1 MTVWRAWLLLLIGGM
16 CCERVLA
23 ADVPFFQDTERGWF
37 WYEDPE
43 PAAQDIKKPEVTAA
57 PQAPTAREILRKE
70 GEIMEESMAKA
81 QLEPTPENI
90 RDYIEKSQAITAR
103 ARRFSSAFKDEI
115 LFQPRYVTAKQ
126 NLSAP
131 VRTLAGN
138 LEEEAFTKKLQES
151 STKYSLVFF
160 LRSDCP
166 FCHRFAPL
174 LKLISEELGYV
185 VLPVSL
191 DGEGLPDFPQARFSP
206 QLVERMAVKQ
216 VPAVFLLSPE
226 RNITQPVSFGYV
238 GYSDFRERLSRA
250 ISYVDRQDAGGH

>member
-1 MTVWRAWLLLLIGGM
+1 MKRVQAGLALWLLALSVQAA
-16 CCERVLA
+16 ER
-23 ADVPFFQDTERGWF
+23 PFFEDTERGWF

-43 PAAQDIKKPEVTAA
+43 PAAQEPAQPEATTA
-57 PQAPTAREILRKE
+57 PQALSAREILRKE
-70 GEIMEESMAKA
+70 GEAMEESMARA

-90 RDYIEKSQAITAR
+90 RDYIEKSQAITSR
-103 ARRFSSAFKDEI
+103 ARQFSSAFKDEI
-115 LFQPRYVTAKQ
+115 LFQPRYVSTKQ
-126 NLSAP
+126 NLNAP

-138 LEEEAFTKKLQES
+138 LEEEAYTQKLQAS

-174 LKLISEELGYV
+174 LKLMADELGYV

-191 DGEGLPDFPQARFSP
+191 DGQGLPDYPQARYSP
-206 QLVERMAVKQ
+206 ALVERMGIQQ

-226 RNITQPVSFGYV
+226 SDITQPVSFGYV
-238 GYSDFRERLSRA
+238 SYSAFRERLGRA
-250 ISYVDRQDAGGH
+250 IDYVDRQVQGGSS